1 MKYTAGNPSHSP
13 CTVPDCNAGGCLK
26 AELFKDMLNWCIK
39 VLGVIRIADEFLPYR
54 TGAVENSML
63 VLILS
68 RAQMDLNWQPVN
80 DRETIIEMRI
90 REPTRLCLN
99 N

>member
-1 MKYTAGNPSHSP
+1 M
-13 CTVPDCNAGGCLK
+13 
-26 AELFKDMLNWCIK
+26 
-39 VLGVIRIADEFLPYR
+39 LGVIRIADEFLPYR

-63 VLILS
+63 ALILS
-68 RAQMDLNWQPVN
+68 RAQKDLNWQPVN

-99 N
+99 NWPRSISHYDLKNEQVIWEIDVKSTD